1 MQHAP
6 ESMGGVAPSTAAPG
20 VPAVQDHTV
29 TPHARGA
36 DAGSDRARTLFR
48 RYAAAWA
55 PAVLA
60 LIAIEIIT
68 RPIDDATAMLTLV
81 ALTAGTGAATLFAA
95 YALSRDIPG
104 RWPFVAIGVI
114 DVAAIAVALMSAA
127 GNDTAIFLPFLG
139 GLLMVGL
146 LDGRELR
153 MGFLFQWVVGMTG
166 ATLAYAVGPLSAVH
180 GDPLVVSLAASGTL
194 TFVGYTLLWWVR
206 ARLDRAIAEARHAE
220 ADARASAGAME
231 ALIRSTP
238 VATIGFDLAGRIR
251 SWNPAAEAV
260 FGWMRDEVTGA
271 EPDLLASAA
280 AVDGPSVLV
289 ARVLAGETIEGVR
302 TRWQTRDGTS
312 VDVELHAALLL
323 EADGTPVGAVISV
336 IDETEREA
344 LRTRVTEVQRLE
356 AVGQLAGGIAHDFN
370 NILTAISGY
379 AQLLGSSLPEDDP
392 ARADALEIERSADR
406 GADLVR
412 QLLAFGRRQPVRP
425 VVVDVNDLVDGL
437 QPMLARLIGTH
448 ARIHVQPDPGIPPVL
463 VDPGQLGQVVVNLV
477 VNARDATPPG
487 GDITIRTSVMTGED
501 GAPRA
506 RLSVI
511 DTGIGMDQVTQAR
524 VFEPF
529 FTTKAA
535 GRGTGLG
542 LATVDGIVTAN
553 GGAVSL
559 VSAPGRGT
567 AFHVD
572 LPAAA
577 SATVEPVRPTAPQP
591 SARTSGS
598 GTVFVIDDEDAV
610 RRLVVR
616 ALAAAGYR
624 TLEAGDMW
632 TALQVAGR
640 EEGAIDLVLSDVVMP
655 DCRGPELVQR
665 VRRFHPEANILYMT
679 GYAAEGLGGP
689 DTTDIDGPVLGKP
702 FTIADLTR
710 EVVAIL
716 EDGPRVA

>member
-6 ESMGGVAPSTAAPG
+6 HSKGGVAPSMPAPG
-20 VPAVQDHTV
+20 APAVQDHAV
-29 TPHARGA
+29 TPRALGG

-48 RYAAAWA
+48 RYATAWA

-60 LIAIEIIT
+60 LIVIEIVT
-68 RPIDDATAMLTLV
+68 RPIDDTTAMLTLV
-81 ALTAGTGAATLFAA
+81 ALTAGSGAATLFAA

-104 RWPFVAIGVI
+104 RWPFVAIAVI

-153 MGFLFQWVVGMTG
+153 TGFMFQWFVGMIG
-166 ATLAYAVGPLSAVH
+166 ATLAYAVGPLSATH
-180 GDPLVVSLAASGTL
+180 GDPLIVSLAAAGTL

-206 ARLDRAIAEARHAE
+206 SRLDRAIAGARQAEAEART
-220 ADARASAGAME
+220 SAGAME

-238 VATIGFDLAGRIR
+238 VSTIGFDLAGRIR
-251 SWNPAAEAV
+251 SWNPAAETV
-260 FGWMRDEVTGA
+260 FGWRSDEVMGA
-271 EPDLLASAA
+271 EPDLLAPTAA
-280 AVDGPSVLV
+280 DDGPSVLV
-289 ARVLAGETIEGVR
+289 ARVLAGETVEGVR
-302 TRWQTRDGTS
+302 TQWQTRDGAM
-312 VDVELHAALLL
+312 VDVGLHAALLL
-323 EADGTPVGAVISV
+323 EADRTPVGAVIQA

-379 AQLLGSSLPEDDP
+379 AQLLESALPEDDP
-392 ARADALEIERSADR
+392 ARADAREIERSAAR

-425 VVVDVNDLVDGL
+425 VVLDVNELVDGL
-437 QPMLARLIGTH
+437 QPMLERLIGTH
-448 ARIHVQPDPGIPPVL
+448 ARIHVQPDPGLPAVL
-463 VDPGQLGQVVVNLV
+463 ADPGQLGQVVVNLV

-487 GDITIRTSVMTGED
+487 GDITIRTSALTGED

-511 DTGIGMDQVTQAR
+511 DTGAGMDQATQAR

-542 LATVDGIVTAN
+542 LATVYGIVTAH
-553 GGAVSL
+553 GGSVSL

-577 SATVEPVRPTAPQP
+577 SATAEPLRPTAPKP
-591 SARTSGS
+591 SARPSGS
-598 GTVFVIDDEDAV
+598 GTVFVIDDEEAV

-655 DCRGPELVQR
+655 DCRGPDLVQR
-665 VRRFHPEANILYMT
+665 VRRFHPEARILYMT

-689 DTTDIDGPVLGKP
+689 DTTDIDGPVLDKP
-702 FTIADLTR
+702 FTIADLTN
-710 EVVAIL
+710 EVAAIL
-716 EDGPRVA
+716 GDR